1 MRNAFASELTSIA
14 TQNKDVVLLSG
25 DIGNKLFD
33 KYKEAAPK
41 RFFNCGVAEA
51 NMISAAA
58 GMAMCGLRPVAYTI
72 TPFIT
77 SRCYEQIKIDLCYHN
92 VPVVV
97 VGVGAGLSY
106 ASLGATHQSCEDI
119 AILRVLPHMTV
130 LCPGDAHEVRAAL
143 REALK
148 IDGPVYIRLG
158 KKGEPLVHPA
168 EPEFK
173 VGKGIVVKEG
183 SDVCILSTGNMLPTA
198 VECGEELARQSIST
212 RVVSFHTVKPLDEQ
226 LLTEAFARYSMVVT
240 LEEHAL
246 AGGLGGS
253 IAEWQSD
260 RIGLKARL
268 LRFGTADE
276 YLHESGNQKHVRQYF
291 GLTRDRIVSRIVE
304 SFPGREQK

>member
-1 MRNAFASELTSIA
+1 MRNAFASELTTIA
-14 TQNKDVVLLSG
+14 GQNKDVVLLSG

-33 KYKEAAPK
+33 KFKEAAPK

-130 LCPGDAHEVRAAL
+130 ICPGDAHEVRSAL

-158 KKGEPLVHPA
+158 KKGEPLVHPCQ
-168 EPEFK
+168 PEFK
-173 VGKGIVVKEG
+173 VGRGIVVKEG

-198 VECGEELARQSIST
+198 VECGEELTRRQIST
-212 RVVSFHTVKPLDEQ
+212 RVVSLHTVKPLDEQ
-226 LLTEAFARYSMVVT
+226 LLAEAFSSYSLVVT
-240 LEEHAL
+240 LEEHSL

-268 LRFGTADE
+268 LRFGTADA
-276 YLHESGNQKHVRQYF
+276 YLHESGNQKYVRQHF
-291 GLTRDRIVSRIVE
+291 GLTSDSIVARIAETLSE
-304 SFPGREQK
+304 QAGR